1 MSNMS
6 YCKFE
11 NTLEDLR
18 DCYQSLEQ
26 FDYGELSE
34 SEAEAAARLINLCR
48 QIADN
53 YEGEDIEGILKQ
65 YTEK

>member
-1 MSNMS
+1 MANMG
-6 YCKFE
+6 YCRFE
-11 NTLEDLR
+11 NTLSDLR
-18 DCYQSLEQ
+18 DCYDNLEQ
-26 FDYGELSE
+26 FEYGDLSL
-34 SEAEAAARLINLCR
+34 SEAEAAVRLIKLCR